1 VQGDASSNR
10 RAAGAGEVGVVVI
23 GRNEGER
30 LVRCIMTLLPLAA
43 RVVYVD
49 SNSNDG
55 SPAWARAQG
64 VDVVELDMDT
74 PFTAARARNAG
85 YRRLREI
92 APNMAFV
99 QFVDGDCE
107 LVPAWLAVAS
117 EFLRNRPGIGAV
129 CGRLR
134 ERFPQRSVY
143 NRLCDQEWDS
153 PAGRARSCGGIAMM
167 RIQAFEG
174 AGGFRD
180 DLIAGEEPELCVRLR
195 HAGWEVWRLADEMAL
210 HDAAMLHFSQWWKRA
225 RRGGHAFAEGVELHG
240 APPERHYVV
249 ETRRALLWG
258 LIIPVVILALAL
270 VHPGWLLL
278 VFIYPLQVLRLALR
292 DGMAGAAARWRALFL
307 VIARFPEAQG
317 VLLYWFNRLRR
328 RRSALIEYK

>member
-1 VQGDASSNR
+1 VLADAARNR
-10 RAAGAGEVGVVVI
+10 RAAGEVGVVVI
-23 GRNEGER
+23 GRNEGVR
-30 LVRCIMTLLPLAA
+30 LERCITSLLSLAA

-49 SNSNDG
+49 SNSTDG

-64 VDVVELDMDT
+64 VDVVQLDMGT

-85 YRRLREI
+85 YRRLREM
-92 APNMAFV
+92 APNLAFV

-107 LVPAWLAVAS
+107 LAPSWLMVACD
-117 EFLRNRPGIGAV
+117 FLRSRPGIGAV

-134 ERFPQRSVY
+134 ERYPRRSVY
-143 NRLCDQEWDS
+143 NRLCDQEWDA

-167 RIQAFEG
+167 RTEAFD
-174 AGGFRD
+174 ATGGFRD
-180 DLIAGEEPELCVRLR
+180 ELIAGEEPELCVRLR
-195 HAGWEVWRLADEMAL
+195 QAGWEVWRLADEMAL

-258 LIIPVVILALAL
+258 LIIPVVILALGL
-270 VHPGWLLL
+270 VHAAWLLL
-278 VFIYPLQVLRLALR
+278 VLIYPLQVLRLAWR
-292 DGMAGAAARWRALFL
+292 DGMASAATRWRALFL